1 MKKVGE
7 NIKAH
12 RERANLTVRELARK
26 IRVGSATIEKYESGE
41 QTPDVQTIL
50 KLSTVLDVPASEL
63 LENTAQSACGN
74 DLELEALIKEVGI
87 KRSKLILRKAK
98 ELSEE
103 EFLNIM
109 QSIFEKK
116 YKV

>member
-1 MKKVGE
+1 MRKVGD
-7 NIKAH
+7 NIKTY
-12 RERANLTVRELARK
+12 RERAKLSVRELARK

-41 QTPDVQTIL
+41 QTPDLETIL

-63 LENTAQSACGN
+63 LENTSQSACGN
-74 DLELEALIKEVGI
+74 DIELQALIKEIGI
-87 KRSKLILRKAK
+87 NRSKLILRKAK
-98 ELSEE
+98 DLSEE

-109 QSIFEKK
+109 QSIYEKK